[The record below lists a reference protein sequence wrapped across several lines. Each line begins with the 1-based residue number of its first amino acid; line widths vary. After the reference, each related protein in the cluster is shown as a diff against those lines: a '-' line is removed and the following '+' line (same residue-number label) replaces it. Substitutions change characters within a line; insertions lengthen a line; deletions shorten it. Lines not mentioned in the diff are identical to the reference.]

1 MDDSLIEPEIY
12 DAVIDDATL
21 LRWVEDLCA
30 FARVDRVMEK
40 GGATRHAGQS
50 TDIRGSADR
59 LRAGEI
65 RALQAWYRHEE
76 SAWCDTVLAVPGGW
90 RMVRTRLAPDL
101 Q

>member
-1 MDDSLIEPEIY
+1 MDDATPEAELY

-21 LRWVEDLCA
+21 ARWVDDLCA

-50 TDIRGSADR
+50 ADISASVAR

-65 RALQAWYRHEE
+65 RALQAWYRHDE
-76 SAWCDTVLAVPGGW
+76 STWCDTVLPAPGGW